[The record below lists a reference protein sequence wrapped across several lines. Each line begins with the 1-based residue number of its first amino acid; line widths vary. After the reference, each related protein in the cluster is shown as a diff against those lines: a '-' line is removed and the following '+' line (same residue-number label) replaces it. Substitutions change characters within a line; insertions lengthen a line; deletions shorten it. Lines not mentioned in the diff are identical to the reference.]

1 MALLTLFFSPLKKKS
16 IILTCKQTLDLHTVR
31 LWLLS
36 ARPSCLSVWH
46 AHTHTHTLRHEQT
59 RQHIH
64 SHIYKCSK
72 AVITNTTVQVSLMAW
87 LCGYCRVQYCQLYFP
102 SSKVNFSFFLTFHF
116 KGISFRHYL
125 DKDAVCKP
133 ATYTWHWRSAELQY
147 LPELASRFFNG
158 NRIYSDSP
166 SHFYFPVVFPS

>member
-1 MALLTLFFSPLKKKS
+1 MQTNTGLAHCQALV
-16 IILTCKQTLDLHTVR
+16 IICKAQLSLSMTCTH
-31 LWLLS
+31 S
-36 ARPSCLSVWH
+36 
-46 AHTHTHTLRHEQT
+46 HTHTLRHEQT

-116 KGISFRHYL
+116 KRNIF
-125 DKDAVCKP
+125 
-133 ATYTWHWRSAELQY
+133 
-147 LPELASRFFNG
+147 
-158 NRIYSDSP
+158 
-166 SHFYFPVVFPS
+166 